1 MPDQGRR
8 SCVPQDMHKAAVD
21 MPSINLAFMPLN
33 HLLGRVS
40 LFKVSTKPACP
51 QQYICTRHHKLA

>member
-1 MPDQGRR
+1 
-8 SCVPQDMHKAAVD
+8 MHKAAVD